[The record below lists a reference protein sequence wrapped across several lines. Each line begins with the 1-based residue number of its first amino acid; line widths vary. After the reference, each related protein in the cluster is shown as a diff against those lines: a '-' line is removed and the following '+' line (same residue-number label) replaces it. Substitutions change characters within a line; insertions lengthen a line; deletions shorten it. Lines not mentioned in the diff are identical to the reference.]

1 MMKLH
6 VKYDTLV
13 LYRALI
19 REKLDKLGYSFSLE
33 GQGQLYFNQYLST
46 AQLNEVNDIL
56 KPYGIQVLDDPQ
68 MMFAQKVREFIV
80 ELVHQPELMEN
91 NKFSDVLAR
100 KLNHSY
106 SYISKIFSDV
116 NFMSIEQ
123 FIILQKI
130 ERVKHLL
137 SGGTLTL
144 TEIAWQL
151 NYSSVQHLSNQF
163 RKTTGITP
171 SSFQKIVKER
181 RKHVETRKIDA

>member
-13 LYRALI
+13 LYRAVI
-19 REKLDKLGYSFSLE
+19 KEKLDVLGFPFSME
-33 GQGQLYFNQYLST
+33 GQGQLHFNQYLT
-46 AQLNEVNDIL
+46 AAQLKEINEVL
-56 KPYGIQVLDDPQ
+56 QPYGIQVLDDPQ
-68 MMFAQKVREFIV
+68 LMFSQKVREFIV
-80 ELVHQPELMEN
+80 ELVHHPELMEN
-91 NKFSDVLAR
+91 NKFSDVLSR

-137 SGGTLTL
+137 GNGALTL

-181 RKHVETRKIDA
+181 RKQVESNSI